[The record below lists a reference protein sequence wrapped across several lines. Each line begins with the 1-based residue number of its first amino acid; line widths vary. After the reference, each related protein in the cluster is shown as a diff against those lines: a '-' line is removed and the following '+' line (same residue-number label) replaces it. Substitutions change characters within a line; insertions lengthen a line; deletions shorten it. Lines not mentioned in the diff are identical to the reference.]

1 MPSEG
6 PAEQRPQLRL
16 EIRAAVLS
24 RGQFKG
30 GQGLETVTPPSQ
42 PLPDFQCFPTFLG
55 LAV

>member
-30 GQGLETVTPPSQ
+30 GQGLETVTPPSA
-42 PLPDFQCFPTFLG
+42 PSRFQCFPTFLG